1 MITFFRKIRFG
12 FVNKNQTVKY
22 LKYAIGEIILVV
34 IGILIALAINNNNI
48 HRIIKQKE
56 KTYLI
61 GLEEEFQTSKLKLI
75 ELTEVNMRSYN
86 GAKQIVGF
94 ISNKNEPPTEA
105 EFSGLLFNTFSPDI
119 SFNPNNSLLNEMI
132 NSGSLK
138 DIANTKLRIQLT
150 NWVSTI
156 EDISKQEDELRIQR
170 EKVLD
175 MFRLNEYSLKTIF
188 DQTGVSQELGLPIS
202 ENYRSNLNLLNS
214 TEFENNILMFI
225 LTSYATGNTHY
236 NPLMDDLNVILE
248 LLNNEI
254 KNKTTPLYFQQ
265 IGQEPASCIPTKVG
279 IQINTAE
286 ALKNQT
292 QCVLPDITG

>member
-1 MITFFRKIRFG
+1 MITFFRKIRFE

-75 ELTEVNMRSYN
+75 ELTEVNMRSFN

-94 ISNKNEPPTEA
+94 ISNKNEPPAEA
-105 EFSGLLFNTFSPDI
+105 EFSELLFNTFSPDI

-150 NWVSTI
+150 NWVSTM

-188 DQTGVSQELGLPIS
+188 DQTGVSQELGLPIT

-214 TEFENNILMFI
+214 MEFENNILMFI

-236 NPLMDDLNVILE
+236 NPLMDDLNIILE

-254 KNKTTPLYFQQ
+254 EK
-265 IGQEPASCIPTKVG
+265 
-279 IQINTAE
+279 
-286 ALKNQT
+286 
-292 QCVLPDITG
+292 